1 MTRDAAVPLVDL
13 NTTPLIDV
21 MLVLLIIFM
30 IAAPMLAHEVPVP
43 GAAPPSAATPPPLR
57 EVSLEVAGD
66 VILYTIDG
74 VAVSRSELAALWRAE
89 GRSTASEQGRWRL
102 VAGPEVRFEAVANLL
117 AEGRRAGLVAIGVD

>member
-43 GAAPPSAATPPPLR
+43 GAAPPTAEAPRPLR
-57 EVSLEVAGD
+57 EVSLEAAGD
-66 VILYTIDG
+66 VILYSVDG
-74 VAVSRSELAALWRAE
+74 VAVSRPDLTALWRAE
-89 GRSTASEQGRWRL
+89 GRNTAPAQTRWS
-102 VAGPEVRFEAVANLL
+102 VIAGPDVRFEVVANLL